1 MPDEVTPK
9 TGFTGDTA
17 VVAWSH
23 KIDTKLLSSS
33 MRRRVDIRKRKVLF
47 LAPATHTPD
56 QDKNQFLWKCACS
69 EPFCSEYHLCSVHSR
84 HTVPWCLIPFPMIQ
98 NSQCFLYAKQ
108 LQPCAHFLLAC
119 HKTKACFLA
128 AGLLLFQTTLSGLFS
143 VTANAACCGAAHWGN
158 VLEQFYLELTSLMV
172 SWCLVES
179 FEAGLMLPLE
189 HGSFCSLPS
198 LLQIV
203 LLVQKQQKPYC
214 EGRMGGEII
223 RKPEALPLLW
233 ISPLSCSISLS

>member
-1 MPDEVTPK
+1 MKWHLKLDLQVT
-9 TGFTGDTA
+9 
-17 VVAWSH
+17 
-23 KIDTKLLSSS
+23 LLLWHEAARSAQGSYHPAS
-33 MRRRVDIRKRKVLF
+33 RTRVDIWQQKVLF
-47 LAPATHTPD
+47 LALATHTPD
-56 QDKNQFLWKCACS
+56 QAKHWFLWKCACS
-69 EPFCSEYHLCSVHSR
+69 ETFCSEDHLCSVHSR
-84 HTVPWCLIPFPMIQ
+84 HAEPRCCIPSPMIQ
-98 NSQCFLYAKQ
+98 NSQCFLNAKQ

-128 AGLLLFQTTLSGLFS
+128 ASLLLFQTTLSGLFS

-189 HGSFCSLPS
+189 HGSFCSFPS

-223 RKPEALPLLW
+223 RKPEAQPLLW
-233 ISPLSCSISLS
+233 ISPLSCFTSLS